1 MADKILFEAK
11 VGDWVCVKKGE
22 LTPGVAKI
30 DLARLL
36 ASIQESMSRKTWD
49 FMKDDYNLEELDKI
63 AFELAG
69 AQFDEKKKEWL
80 VKGKVSEQQIAT
92 ALAALSNPGTTKK
105 MGLQGKNK
113 TELAKYYLTF
123 KVLDLLGVRAAPNAK
138 AFDNY
143 INEKAKAAA

>member
-1 MADKILFEAK
+1 MTDKILFEAK

-69 AQFDEKKKEWL
+69 AQFDEKKKEL
-80 VKGKVSEQQIAT
+80 LPQR
-92 ALAALSNPGTTKK
+92 
-105 MGLQGKNK
+105 KN
-113 TELAKYYLTF
+113 
-123 KVLDLLGVRAAPNAK
+123 
-138 AFDNY
+138 
-143 INEKAKAAA
+143 